1 MHWEQAHT
9 TVLYRERAAYLQW
22 DTDRSVADPRGAE
35 LGDEGDGAIDTV
47 TARKTNAGNILR
59 LETDFTVQIIHGF
72 VSPIAV
78 QFQ

>member
-35 LGDEGDGAIDTV
+35 LGDGGDGAIDTV
-47 TARKTNAGNILR
+47 TARKNERRKYFASRNGLCKLFR
-59 LETDFTVQIIHGF
+59 
-72 VSPIAV
+72 
-78 QFQ
+78 

>member
-1 MHWEQAHT
+1 MHWEQALT

-59 LETDFTVQIIHGF
+59 LETDFVNCSDNTRLCF
-72 VSPIAV
+72 TTKW
-78 QFQ
+78 